1 MFPISRTGSHFPHSF
16 TMIDLASQIV
26 RMFLAFIQV
35 SLVLSVFTVSSGALP
50 SPLELI
56 FSPLEVP
63 ASLETRATNTTSEQD
78 LEVPILSYS
87 PSCNPSYGRELNRTS
102 CDNALTKISKVTTPM
117 TFGQRGTGSYD
128 VVLPR
133 RYLSGT
139 LSVEPSRL
147 NS

>member
-1 MFPISRTGSHFPHSF
+1 
-16 TMIDLASQIV
+16 
-26 RMFLAFIQV
+26 MFLAFIQG

-56 FSPLEVP
+56 SSPLKVP
-63 ASLETRATNTTSEQD
+63 ASLETRATNTTSEQG

-87 PSCNPSYGRELNRTS
+87 PDCNPSYGRELKRTS
-102 CDNALTKISKVTTPM
+102 CDNALTKISKVTTTM
-117 TFGQRGTGSYD
+117 TFGQRGTGNYD